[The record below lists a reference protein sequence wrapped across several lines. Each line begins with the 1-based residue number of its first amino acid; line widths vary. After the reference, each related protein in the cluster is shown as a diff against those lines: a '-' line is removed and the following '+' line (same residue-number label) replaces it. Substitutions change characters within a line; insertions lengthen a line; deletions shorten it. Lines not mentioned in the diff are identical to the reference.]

1 MSGIFGWSYPPGCG
15 GLPWDDDQPCEVC
28 GKDVEACICPEC
40 PTCGTHGDPQCY
52 VQEHGHGLVKTPVQV
67 ESLRA
72 EMDRWEAIAD
82 AEARYWDARA
92 REEAQAAEE
101 VWP

>member
-1 MSGIFGWSYPPGCG
+1 
-15 GLPWDDDQPCEVC
+15 
-28 GKDVEACICPEC
+28 
-40 PTCGTHGDPQCY
+40 
-52 VQEHGHGLVKTPVQV
+52 LVKTPVQV

-72 EMDRWEAIAD
+72 EMDKWEAIAD